1 MAPWM
6 LGLIIVLGL
15 AAIGAGVYFGI
26 VRTMLRKR
34 EAITVSEVEIP
45 TIVPGQ
51 WQGLESP
58 EESPKERQ
66 APKKLALP
74 EVSRS
79 SKTLSTEDQAR
90 IKVIVEFA
98 QSIPLAEP
106 DYNVKWLVNLV
117 ENQTQTQISV
127 PVYEQ
132 LIKGELQLHYEPSW
146 TRHPIYK
153 DLTNLLQKQPIL
165 QKLSM
170 FIGDVERCA
179 TEAIALIQQIYHEST
194 SEIPPDFLTR
204 GGWGFLTAVYIDAMN
219 WYAGKSLNDPA
230 ERDYVL
236 ETPNG
241 GKESAQ
247 RWLSGEASTLFAGHL
262 ILARD
267 EEEALQLRAVHLKL
281 RRTWRNSEKARQVSS
296 AITQLQLQRN
306 ELLNAFSQF
315 GRAK

>member
-1 MAPWM
+1 MPTWM
-6 LGLIIVLGL
+6 LTLIIVLGV
-15 AAIGAGVYFGI
+15 AAIGAGVFFGL
-26 VRTMLRKR
+26 VRTLLRKR
-34 EAITVSEVEIP
+34 EAITVSEVEMPVI
-45 TIVPGQ
+45 TPGQ
-51 WQGLESP
+51 WQALESP
-58 EESPKERQ
+58 EESNKERQ

-74 EVSRS
+74 EVSKS

-106 DYNVKWLVNLV
+106 DYNVKWLINLV
-117 ENQTQTQISV
+117 ESQTQTQMSV

-132 LIKGELQLHYEPSW
+132 VIKGELQLHYEPSW

-165 QKLSM
+165 QKLDT
-170 FIGDVERCA
+170 FIVDVERCA
-179 TEAIALIQQIYHEST
+179 SEAMSLIQQISRESA
-194 SEIPPDFLTR
+194 SEVPPDFLTR
-204 GGWGFLTAVYIDAMN
+204 GGWGFLAAIYTDAIN
-219 WYAGKSLNDPA
+219 WYAGKSLHDPA

-236 ETPNG
+236 ENVNG

-247 RWLSGEASTLFAGHL
+247 RWLSGEATTLFAGHL
-262 ILARD
+262 ILAQD
-267 EEEALQLRAVHLKL
+267 EKEALELRAVHLKL
-281 RRTWRNSEKARQVSS
+281 RRTWRNSEKARQVST
-296 AITQLQLQRN
+296 AITQLQLKRN